1 MRGGGTAA
9 TVNLQL
15 CSEYAYHLLSRSQAA
30 AANLQLCRERAY
42 RLLSSRELCCERSP
56 PLALA
61 LSGALISLS
70 VRVRQGSCCRE
81 PRAPLH
87 SLGRPVHM
95 PDALAVLPIVGRA
108 SSFTWLR

>member
-15 CSEYAYHLLSRSQAA
+15 YSEYAYHLLSRSQAA
-30 AANLQLCRERAY
+30 TANLQLCRERAY

-61 LSGALISLS
+61 LSGVLLLARL
-70 VRVRQGSCCRE
+70 V
-81 PRAPLH
+81 APL
-87 SLGRPVHM
+87 RPRV
-95 PDALAVLPIVGRA
+95 PAI
-108 SSFTWLR
+108 